1 MGLAAEEDEV
11 QGWGVEKGDPTAEL
25 ARGREL
31 LRGAVSYFEVV
42 RRVKKLCGWKVGRLG
57 HTLQQGSK
65 TRLRLKPPYGHIQQ
79 RRRE

>member
-11 QGWGVEKGDPTAEL
+11 QGWSVEKGDPTAEL

-42 RRVKKLCGWKVGRLG
+42 IRVKKIARLASRSTWT
-57 HTLQQGSK
+57 HSSA
-65 TRLRLKPPYGHIQQ
+65 RLKNAPSFETAP
-79 RRRE
+79 